1 MTTPAP
7 TGESIQSGM
16 THPGDRAGAPQAI
29 EAAARPDRD
38 RAWLPALAFGVT
50 STMWAIGYVCR
61 IPPAWVPGPLLVALL
76 VACVVAGGYAAGRFT
91 GAGVRGGIAVGL
103 LSSFLNLLILGSL
116 IGEGSPRGGFPPAAI
131 WLPATFFF
139 GALLGAAGAAW
150 GARARSRSVDL
161 SARGIDWTAVFAI
174 VAAGATYCLLVIGGL
189 VTSREAGLDVPDWPG
204 SFGYTM
210 FLYPFSRMSG
220 GIYYEHSHRLFG
232 SLVGL
237 TTLVLAIHLQRA
249 DRRRWVRLAA
259 LAALVLVIV
268 QGVMGGFRVTTAE
281 IQADAGRVVAYSE
294 TAQSLVLRVV
304 HGVTGQLFFGLMV
317 ALAAFTS
324 ARWKSAHAPTVR
336 VSASTDHGLSA
347 VLVAGL
353 MVQLILG
360 ALLRHLSKGL
370 FIHIGMA
377 TVVLVLGVLVGARAA
392 GLPHGQP
399 ILARLGRWILWAVS
413 LQIVLG
419 VAALA
424 VTFSAGGRVPPPIS
438 ETIVTTAHQ
447 ALGAA
452 LLGAA
457 ILLAVWSRRLLVAS
471 CHRTRLETHT
481 DRTSI
486 ASAHQDHI

>member
-1 MTTPAP
+1 MKTPAL
-7 TGESIQSGM
+7 TGESIQSG
-16 THPGDRAGAPQAI
+16 TSRGGARTGASPAI

-38 RAWLPALAFGVT
+38 RAWLPALAFGVA
-50 STMWAIGYVCR
+50 STMWAIGYIFR
-61 IPPAWVPGPLLVALL
+61 LPPAWMPAPLLVALL
-76 VACVVAGGYAAGRFT
+76 IACVAAGGYAAGRYT

-103 LSSFLNLLILGSL
+103 LSSLLNLLILGSL
-116 IGEGSPRGGFPPAAI
+116 IGDGASGSGIPPAVI
-131 WLPATFFF
+131 WLPATFLVGGLLGAG
-139 GALLGAAGAAW
+139 GALLGV
-150 GARARSRSVDL
+150 RRRSREVGSSPL
-161 SARGIDWTAVFAI
+161 FIDWTAVFAL

-204 SFGYTM
+204 SFGYAM

-249 DRRRWVRLAA
+249 DRRPWVRRAA
-259 LAALVLVIV
+259 LIALALVIV
-268 QGVMGGFRVTTAE
+268 QGLLGGFRVTTAE

-294 TAQSLVLRVV
+294 TARSLVLRVV
-304 HGVTGQLFFGLMV
+304 HGVTGQLFFAMMV
-317 ALAAFTS
+317 ALAAVT
-324 ARWKSAHAPTVR
+324 AGRWKSSHRPTVAP
-336 VSASTDHGLSA
+336 SAATDHGLTILFMVS
-347 VLVAGL
+347 L

-377 TVVLVLGVLVGARAA
+377 TVVLVIGILVGARAA

-399 ILARLGRWILWAVS
+399 ILARLGRSILWAVS

-447 ALGAA
+447 ALGAG

-457 ILLAVWSRRLLVAS
+457 VLLAAWSRRLLA
-471 CHRTRLETHT
+471 TR
-481 DRTSI
+481 
-486 ASAHQDHI
+486 